1 METVEIYDQ
10 QRKTNSQEIQ
20 ELINILHEGS
30 QFGVQFDEKLEQK
43 LQEQIENI
51 QNKKLKVV
59 LVGGFSEGK
68 TSIAAAWLDKLE
80 GSMKISQ
87 SESSDEVATYN
98 EGSVELVDTPGL
110 FGFKKTIDEQ
120 KYRDITKK
128 YISEANII
136 LFVMNSTNPIK
147 ESNKELMQWLF
158 SDLNFLKRTIFV
170 LSRFDDVADVEDNEE
185 YNEVFSIKKDN
196 VIERLRNFNIINSDD
211 IVPVVAVSANPFGE
225 GIKYWLTHTE
235 EYRKLSHIEDLQK
248 ATTRIVATNGGEQAL
263 VVDTQ
268 RSVIQDILLNKV
280 PEAEKKLRQS
290 EVESQNFVTI
300 LESMQQDLSNMSQKM
315 NRTQVDLQRFVVD
328 YFTDIIVRL
337 GGTDLD
343 TFNDFFEQNIGE
355 NAYNIQNSIEIKFK
369 EEIGNLSAGI
379 DRIQIS
385 LKLETDNYNNVMH
398 GMAFTSA
405 KVGKEVLAKMGPI
418 GPNAIKGVRNVLLPT
433 FKFKPWGAVKIA
445 NGFNNGIPLVGSALD
460 LTFEIWDTFSKA
472 QKEKK
477 FKEGKKEC
485 KEQLEEMRQE
495 YGELVHNTEKFKH
508 NFFKGYEDL
517 ENAVVDMEAQA
528 NKSTNMKT
536 AFEQWR
542 KRLEVFEDNFEK
554 IY

>member
-20 ELINILHEGS
+20 ELINILREGN
-30 QFGVQFDEKLEQK
+30 QFGVQFNEKLEQK

-51 QNKKLKVV
+51 RNKKLKVV
-59 LVGGFSEGK
+59 LAGGFSEGK
-68 TSIAAAWLDKLE
+68 TSIAAAWLDKLDN
-80 GSMKISQ
+80 SMKISQ

-110 FGFKKTIDEQ
+110 FGFKQTIDEQ

-170 LSRFDDVADVEDNEE
+170 LSRFDDVADVEDDEE
-185 YNEVFSIKKDN
+185 YNEAFLIKKDN
-196 VIERLRNFNIINSDD
+196 VIGRLRDFKLINSDE

-225 GIKYWLTHTE
+225 GINYWLTHTE

-248 ATTRIVATNGGEQAL
+248 ATTEIVASNGGEQAL
-263 VVDTQ
+263 IVDTQ

-280 PEAEKKLRQS
+280 PEAEKNLNRS
-290 EVESQNFVTI
+290 EVEAQNFVTI
-300 LESMQQDLSNMSQKM
+300 LESMKQELNNMSQKM
-315 NRTQVDLQRFVVD
+315 NRAQVELGRFVRD

-337 GGTDLD
+337 GNTDLD
-343 TFNDFFEQNIGE
+343 SFNDFFEQNIGKD
-355 NAYNIQNSIEIKFK
+355 AYNIQNSIEIEFK
-369 EEIGNLSAGI
+369 NVIGELSAGI
-379 DRIQIS
+379 NRIQMS
-385 LKLETDNYNNVMH
+385 LKLETDNFNNVMRDMTFM
-398 GMAFTSA
+398 GV
-405 KVGKEVLAKMGPI
+405 KVGKEVLDNVGLI
-418 GPNAIKGVRNVLLPT
+418 GPNAIKGVRDVLLPAI
-433 FKFKPWGAVKIA
+433 KFKPWGAVKIA
-445 NGFNNGIPLVGSALD
+445 NGFNKGIPLVGPALD
-460 LTFEIWDTFSKA
+460 LTFEIWDTFNEA

-477 FKEGKKEC
+477 FEEGKVEC
-485 KEQLEEMRQE
+485 KEQLEEMRQV

-528 NKSTNMKT
+528 SKSTNMKT

>member
-10 QRKTNSQEIQ
+10 QRKNNSQEIQ
-20 ELINILHEGS
+20 ELINILHEGN
-30 QFGVQFDEKLEQK
+30 QFGVQFNEKLEQK

-51 QNKKLKVV
+51 RNKKLKVV
-59 LVGGFSEGK
+59 LAGGFSEGK
-68 TSIAAAWLDKLE
+68 TSIAAAWLDKLDN
-80 GSMKISQ
+80 SMKISQ

-110 FGFKKTIDEQ
+110 FGFKQTIDEQ

-170 LSRFDDVADVEDNEE
+170 LSRFDDVADVEDDEE

-196 VIERLRNFNIINSDD
+196 VIGRLRDFKLINSNE

-225 GIKYWLTHTE
+225 GINYWLTNTE
-235 EYRKLSHIEDLQK
+235 EYRKLSHIKDLQK
-248 ATTRIVATNGGEQAL
+248 ATTNIVASNGGEQAL
-263 VVDTQ
+263 IADTQ

-300 LESMQQDLSNMSQKM
+300 LESMRQDLSNMSQEM
-315 NRTQVDLQRFVVD
+315 NHTQVELQRFVMD

-337 GGTDLD
+337 EGTDLD

-385 LKLETDNYNNVMH
+385 LKSETDNYNNVMH

-405 KVGKEVLAKMGPI
+405 KVGKGVLAKMGPI

-445 NGFNNGIPLVGSALD
+445 NRFNKGIPLVESALD

-477 FKEGKKEC
+477 FEEGKKEC

-508 NFFKGYEDL
+508 IFFKGYEDL